1 MDDNIDISRELKEK
15 NQEMLLEK
23 KKTDLDKSTDSLIE
37 FYRFYSTETVATEIG
52 NRICTFHN
60 IDIHSEQAEIFNK
73 TIVVFLTTA
82 CETFENEIKTKRDIL
97 KQKIKEL
104 SDEEYNKAL
113 QLFSV
118 SITNSLSEYYI
129 ANLEMLNVE
138 LNQNVDDETKEKIKK
153 YLYDIIAVK
162 MINNLKE
169 KFIYSMK
176 VISNNNVENKEVID
190 IINEKTGVNR
200 V

>member
-1 MDDNIDISRELKEK
+1 MDGNIDISQELKAK

-23 KKTDLDKSTDSLIE
+23 KKTDLDKSTDSLLE
-37 FYRFYSTETVATEIG
+37 FYRLYSTETVANEIRD
-52 NRICTFHN
+52 RICMFHN
-60 IDIHSEQAEIFNK
+60 IDNNSEQAQIFSK
-73 TIVVFLTTA
+73 TIFVFLNTA
-82 CETFENEIKTKRDIL
+82 FNEFEKEVKTKREIL
-97 KQKIKEL
+97 KQKIKDL
-104 SDEEYNKAL
+104 NDEEYNKAL

-129 ANLEMLNVE
+129 ANLEMLNAE